1 MQNFQEWLLENDPD
15 LCESKWL
22 RAAAL
27 SIPLA
32 AMLATGTVAKT
43 TPKGY
48 KPQPGAGEVE
58 AIDNRKKAMQT
69 QLMVARKQKV
79 GAKYQRKQ

>member
-1 MQNFQEWLLENDPD
+1 MQTFQEWLLEHDPD

-27 SIPLA
+27 SLPLA
-32 AMLATGTVAKT
+32 AMLATGTARAT
-43 TPKGY
+43 IPKSH
-48 KPQPGAGEVE
+48 KPQPGAREVE
-58 AIDNRKKAMQT
+58 VDDNRKKAMQT
-69 QLMVARKQKV
+69 QLMAVRKQKV